1 MSLAT
6 ISLDIIN
13 VANPCTVPWD
23 SMAGNEEV
31 RFCTHCRQHV
41 YNLSEMNRAD
51 AKALVQRSEGH
62 LCVRF
67 YRRADGTVVTRNC
80 QKAWRATRRVVGFLL
95 GAASALLLVV
105 YTNIFGPIRIRD
117 VGPLQPVLNWI
128 DPSLCQP
135 KCIMGDIV
143 LPPAALT
150 NLPPQNSAE

>member
-1 MSLAT
+1 MSAGVL
-6 ISLDIIN
+6 SLDMIT

-51 AKALVQRSEGH
+51 AKALVQRTDGR

-80 QKAWRATRRVVGFLL
+80 QKAWTATRRAIGFLI
-95 GAASALLLVV
+95 GAAS
-105 YTNIFGPIRIRD
+105 
-117 VGPLQPVLNWI
+117 
-128 DPSLCQP
+128 
-135 KCIMGDIV
+135 
-143 LPPAALT
+143 
-150 NLPPQNSAE
+150 